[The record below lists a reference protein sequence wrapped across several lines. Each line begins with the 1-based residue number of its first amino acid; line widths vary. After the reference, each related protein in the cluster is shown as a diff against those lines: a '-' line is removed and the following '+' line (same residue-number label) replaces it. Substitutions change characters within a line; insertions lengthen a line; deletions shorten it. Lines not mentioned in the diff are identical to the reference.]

1 MSDIQAVLDQIKS
14 YPGKAGALLAT
25 ADGLLMACAG
35 ALHGDM
41 AAAAAAGL
49 VLAGKEA
56 LAALAGQPSWGE
68 QLIWSGDQ
76 VWYQTQLCHTH
87 VLLLVSDDPSQ
98 AGTLRWSGRRMA
110 GQLEA
115 ALRDL

>member
-1 MSDIQAVLDQIKS
+1 MSDIQAVLDQINS

-41 AAAAAAGL
+41 AAATAAEL

-56 LAALAGQPSWGE
+56 LAALAGQPWGE
-68 QLIWSGDQ
+68 QMIWSSDQ
-76 VWYQTQLCHTH
+76 VWYQTHLSDTH
-87 VLLLVSDDPSQ
+87 VLLLVSDDPGQ
-98 AGTLRWSGRRMA
+98 AGALRWSGRRMA

-115 ALRDL
+115 ALREL